1 MTRLIAAVAALA
13 LLLSAPGFVGPARAQ
28 SPAAAQPAGA
38 QIEGE
43 LNLITPIS
51 KFPPQKI
58 ERIVMEER

>member
-13 LLLSAPGFVGPARAQ
+13 LLLAGPGFVGPARAQ
-28 SPAAAQPAGA
+28 APAGAQPAGA

-51 KFPPQKI
+51 KFIHDASLKAFA
-58 ERIVMEER
+58 E